1 MFHMK
6 NIGFKISE
14 LRKKNNMTQMELAD
28 KMNISFQAVSNWER
42 GNSMPDISKLPELAK
57 IFGVSV
63 DEIIGTK
70 SPLLDSI
77 VNGRMEKY
85 IADNGLTKDEIKEIA
100 PIIKPSQAKHI
111 FENIKDAADIKG
123 IEDLLP
129 FLKLAEMFG
138 DSVDES
144 IGKSSSVPDG
154 TENGRR
160 KEDSENAKDAANIR
174 ELEDLLPFLDQET
187 IDDIAR
193 KFIAEGKSIDDI
205 AMFVSRDIVNEL
217 AIAAYETKG
226 MDAIEDIAPFVSRD
240 VLKQIAEKEYAKNGL
255 RNFEAVAPFL
265 DGGYLSQLAK
275 QAVEKDGIKAISPIA
290 PFLDRQM
297 LTEFVKEKFL

>member
-1 MFHMK
+1 MFNMK

-111 FENIKDAADIKG
+111 FENIKDAVDIKG

-144 IGKSSSVPDG
+144 IGKSSPVPDG
-154 TENGRR
+154 TGNGRMN
-160 KEDSENAKDAANIR
+160 EDSENAKDAGDIR

-205 AMFVSRDIVNEL
+205 AMFVSSDIVNEL
-217 AIAAYETKG
+217 AVAAYETKG

-240 VLKQIAEKEYAKNGL
+240 VLKQIAEKEYVKIGL
-255 RNFEAVAPFL
+255 HNFEAVAPFL

>member
-1 MFHMK
+1 MFNMK

-111 FENIKDAADIKG
+111 FENIKDAVDIKG
-123 IEDLLP
+123 I
-129 FLKLAEMFG
+129 
-138 DSVDES
+138 
-144 IGKSSSVPDG
+144 
-154 TENGRR
+154 
-160 KEDSENAKDAANIR
+160 
-174 ELEDLLPFLDQET
+174 EDLLPFLDQET

-205 AMFVSRDIVNEL
+205 AMFVSSDIVNEL
-217 AIAAYETKG
+217 AVAAYETKG

-240 VLKQIAEKEYAKNGL
+240 VLKQIAEKEYVKNGL
-255 RNFEAVAPFL
+255 HNFEAVAPFL

>member
-1 MFHMK
+1 
-6 NIGFKISE
+6 
-14 LRKKNNMTQMELAD
+14 
-28 KMNISFQAVSNWER
+28 
-42 GNSMPDISKLPELAK
+42 MPDISKLPELAK

-111 FENIKDAADIKG
+111 FENIKDAVDIKG

-138 DSVDES
+138 DSGDES
-144 IGKSSSVPDG
+144 IGKTSPVPDG
-154 TENGRR
+154 TGNGRMN
-160 KEDSENAKDAANIR
+160 EDSENAKDSANIR

-205 AMFVSRDIVNEL
+205 AMFVSSDIVNEL
-217 AIAAYETKG
+217 AVAAYETKG

-240 VLKQIAEKEYAKNGL
+240 VLKQIAEKEYVKNGL
-255 RNFEAVAPFL
+255 HNFEAVAPFL